1 MANLCLWQED
11 NDNNDFVINLICFSE
26 SGYCDINVLIFY
38 FQ

>member
-11 NDNNDFVINLICFSE
+11 NDNDFVINVICFSE